1 MDVATVPRPPPWLS
15 VLIPVYNVQAY
26 LTECVQ
32 SVMAQADG
40 GVEVLLVDDCSTD
53 GSPALMRSLA
63 DQWPG
68 RLRLL
73 QHQRNGGLSAA
84 RNTLIDAAQ
93 GQYLWF
99 LDSDDKLLPG
109 AITGLRDI
117 VQLHAPDLVLCDF
130 RVWREQ
136 PRLKHA
142 LRGENHKRSFAGPS
156 GLSGQCL
163 SERSRLLSGLLRT
176 GQLHAWSKI
185 SRRALW
191 TPEVRFPPGRYFE
204 DMMTMPLLALKA
216 RHYYYQA
223 SPWVAYRQRSSSIL
237 ATMNMT
243 KALDQAQALIP
254 LRQALQ
260 GDAIAGDAAVQFAL
274 AHQAARNLIGAMR
287 YVARQSPSPEMQAAA
302 DHIRESFQASSLWT
316 ASALQ
321 RAYLQRGWWL
331 RYLKFRHSWR
341 TLVP

>member
-1 MDVATVPRPPPWLS
+1 MKWLS
-15 VLIPVYNVQAY
+15 ILVPVYNVQEY
-26 LTECVQ
+26 LDECLT
-32 SVMAQADG
+32 SVIEQVLKLIYNGA
-40 GVEVLLVDDCSTD
+40 GVEILIVDDCSTD
-53 GSPALMRSLA
+53 GSWALMQRLDA
-63 DQWPG
+63 RWPG
-68 RLRLL
+68 RLKLL
-73 QHQRNGGLSAA
+73 QHARNGGLSAA

-93 GQYLWF
+93 GQYIWF

-109 AITGLRDI
+109 AIKGLHDI
-117 VQLHAPDLVLCDF
+117 VLLHAPDLVLCDF

-136 PRLKHA
+136 PRLKHV
-142 LRGENHKRSFAGPS
+142 LRGENHKRSFA

-216 RHYYYQA
+216 RYYYYQA

-260 GDAIAGDAAVQFAL
+260 GDSIAGDEAVQFAL

-287 YVARQSPSPEMQAAA
+287 YVARQSPSPEMQTMA
-302 DHIRESFQASSLWT
+302 DHIRENFQASSLWT

-321 RAYLQRGWWL
+321 RAYLQRGWWV
-331 RYLKFRHSWR
+331 RHLKFRHSWK
-341 TLVP
+341 TLAP